1 MLDVS
6 DEDMQAQM
14 ILLTAV
20 SSAQFFGFQFSL
32 LSSDKYAVSRGE
44 AEFCQARQLLFLDGN
59 HRIS

>member
-14 ILLTAV
+14 ILLFAV
-20 SSAQFFGFQFSL
+20 SSAKF
-32 LSSDKYAVSRGE
+32 
-44 AEFCQARQLLFLDGN
+44 LFLDGN